1 MMKTPRDLKD
11 DTSQHTNDAA
21 HTRREQTVVPV
32 VEEELDVRKRRVE
45 TGSGARV
52 VKTVEAHEEIV
63 DQPVTREEV
72 SVERVAVNRA
82 VDGPVAVRYEGDTM
96 IVPVLEEVLVVE
108 KRLML
113 KEEIRITRRKTEFSE
128 PQRVLLR
135 SEQAAVE
142 RIGDAGLQGT
152 PAMQERS
159 PDEAESVESLLEK
172 KRRQDQELRRQVS
185 FPPPAK

>member
-1 MMKTPRDLKD
+1 MMETPRDFEDPTSHTD
-11 DTSQHTNDAA
+11 DASHTS
-21 HTRREQTVVPV
+21 REQTVIPV

-45 TGSGARV
+45 TGFGARV

-63 DQPVTREEV
+63 DEPVTREEV

-142 RIGDAGLQGT
+142 RIGDSGLQGT
-152 PAMQERS
+152 PAMQDRS

>member
-1 MMKTPRDLKD
+1 MMKTPRDLED
-11 DTSQHTNDAA
+11 DRLQHTNDAS
-21 HTRREQTVVPV
+21 HTRREQTVIPV

-52 VKTVEAHEEIV
+52 VKTVQAREEVV
-63 DQPVTREEV
+63 DEPVTREEV

-128 PQRVLLR
+128 PQRVLVR
-135 SEQAAVE
+135 SEHAAVE
-142 RIGDAGLQGT
+142 RIEDAGLQGT
-152 PAMQERS
+152 PAMHER
-159 PDEAESVESLLEK
+159 PPYEAESAESLLEK
-172 KRRQDQELRRQVS
+172 KRREDQELRRQVS
-185 FPPPAK
+185 SPPPAK

>member
-135 SEQAAVE
+135 SAQAAVE
-142 RIGDAGLQGT
+142 RIGDSGLQGT
-152 PAMQERS
+152 PAMQDRS